1 MTSQLSALTIAIC
14 MIVLLPIGLLLKGG
28 CRFSYFSESD
38 SESDNESHSESD
50 SKSDSDANQD
60 IDRTSGDE
68 SVSVRPGSQE

>member
-28 CRFSYFSESD
+28 CRFSDFSESD
-38 SESDNESHSESD
+38 SESDNES
-50 SKSDSDANQD
+50 DSDANQV